1 MSIRNQN
8 WYNLQSTRRYPLDDI
23 STGVDDSGA
32 FIRDDII
39 VDCHIRFPA
48 PLGQYLYVQGIT
60 VSAGLVTVVLG
71 VSDSVDSLTGT
82 TVAAV
87 TAPKPVMPY
96 VHYNVQGV
104 AAGVSGWI
112 VFGPGIS
119 DSFSGRYT
127 TPKQTLLQPRSAR
140 PYRPLPI
147 PTIGKLNLATALQGV
162 VNLLGSDPITATYEL
177 IDADNDGTPESP
189 AIVFRLSSLD
199 ISTDYNPLSSFLGP
213 CGQRPESGTCDKP
226 PIATINGLTPDCEGN
241 IEIEFDGFSL
251 RPFTDCGGAD
261 IVSAISLAAV
271 CAANEPKKPQEY
283 KDLCCD
289 LTGETVFTFTNLAA
303 FPPAGETG
311 KLYRAFDTNKIY
323 RWENNNYEET
333 DIVIDEYCW
342 TDPTQAID
350 EFVDETLDPTT
361 FPAMSLPLCVDFLAC
376 PPGYYFVTTAGLFSG
391 QDTLAPQACGNC
403 NDGSFVAITEQAP
416 LSEHGTYV
424 SAGIGGLNIALL
436 KNSATDW
443 AIGTA
448 ITTQLKLGT
457 NGVARNGGLVL
468 NYTQT
473 LELGRVVTRYIAVVI
488 DATRARLRVL
498 RYTDDIFVEEASVNY
513 NASVNTWYQ
522 LSATLNL
529 SGSSLTV
536 SFSAETIDG
545 TNQISG
551 FTALTNP
558 GPVTGAAG
566 LFANQAYTFFNK
578 LTVT

>member
-39 VDCHIRFPA
+39 VDCHIRFPKT
-48 PLGQYLYVQGIT
+48 LGQYLYVQGVT
-60 VSAGLVTVVLG
+60 VSAGLVTVVFG
-71 VSDSVDSLTGT
+71 VAESVDALTGT
-82 TVAAV
+82 TIAAI
-87 TAPKPVMPY
+87 TAPKPVTPY
-96 VHYNVQGV
+96 IHYNVQSIV
-104 AAGVSGWI
+104 AGVSGWV
-112 VFGPGIS
+112 VFGPGIT
-119 DSFSGRYT
+119 DNFSGRYT
-127 TPKQTLLQPRSAR
+127 TPKQTLLQPRAAR

-147 PTIGKLNLATALQGV
+147 PTLGKLNLATSLQGV
-162 VNLLGSDPITATYEL
+162 VNLLASDPVTATYEL
-177 IDADNDGTPESP
+177 IDANNDGTPESH

-199 ISTDYNPLSSFLGP
+199 ISANYNPLSTFLGP
-213 CGQRPESGTCDKP
+213 CGQRPESGTCDKT
-226 PIATINGLTPDCEGN
+226 PISTINGLAPDCNGN
-241 IEIEFDGFSL
+241 IQIDFDGFSL
-251 RPFTDCGGAD
+251 RPFTACGGID
-261 IVSAISLAAV
+261 IVSAVSLAAV

-289 LTGETVFTFTNLAA
+289 LTGETVLTFATLNA
-303 FPPAGETG
+303 FPPAGEAD
-311 KLYRAFDTNKIY
+311 KLYRAFNTNKIY
-323 RWENNNYEET
+323 RWENNNYAET

-350 EFVDETLDPTT
+350 EFVDETLVSDT
-361 FPAMSLPLCVDFLAC
+361 FPTMSLPLCVDFLAC
-376 PPGYYFVTTAGLFSG
+376 PPGYYFVTATGLFSG
-391 QDTLAPQACGNC
+391 QTTLAPQTCGNC
-403 NDGSFVAITEQAP
+403 NDGSFVLITDQEP

-436 KNSATDW
+436 RNSATDW
-443 AIGTA
+443 ALGKA

-473 LELGRVVTRYIAVVI
+473 LELNRVVTRYIAVVI

-498 RYTDDIFVEEASVNY
+498 RYTDDTFIEETSVNY
-513 NASVNTWYQ
+513 NARVNTWYQ

-529 SGSSLTV
+529 NGSALTV

-545 TNQISG
+545 ADQISG
-551 FTALTNP
+551 FTSLTNP